1 MTNADKIRAMT
12 DEELNLFLWTF
23 KTNQLSLFTIH
34 GSTKAMTVPEQME
47 WLRREDDFI
56 VPETLIPEGMVYDQN
71 FRLKKAT
78 V

>member
-12 DEELNLFLWTF
+12 DEELNWFLWTF
-23 KTNQLSLFTIH
+23 KTNQLSLFTMH
-34 GSTKAMTVPEQME
+34 GSTKIMTVPEQME

-56 VPETLIPEGMVYDQN
+56 VPETLVPEGMVYDQN
-71 FRLKKAT
+71 FRLKKAA

>member
-12 DEELNLFLWTF
+12 DEELNWFLWTF

-34 GSTKAMTVPEQME
+34 GSTEAMTVPEQME
-47 WLRREDDFI
+47 WLQKVDGFI
-56 VPETLIPEGMVYDQN
+56 VPETRVPEGMVYDQK

-78 V
+78 A